1 MVFNIGQM
9 ELIMKVSGSI
19 TRQKDKEFS
28 GMPKET
34 FTTGNSKMIWQT
46 VMANIPI

>member
-1 MVFNIGQM
+1 MVYNIGLM

-19 TRQKDKEFS
+19 TKQKVREFS

-34 FTTGNSKMIWQT
+34 FTMGNSKMIWQT
-46 VMANIPI
+46 VMVNIPI